1 MMDIVANERAKY
13 AQLWT
18 EVPEY
23 RAYSPGLE
31 NVARFTGIVK
41 PPMKAS
47 VIDLGC
53 GSGEAGLAFREIGLD
68 VSWLDITD
76 AGLNEQVPRHRF
88 MAVPLWSRWQP
99 PYGYDYGFCC
109 DVMEHIPP
117 EYTMLVLDR
126 ILAACRTTWFQIA
139 FVPDE
144 FGVAIDQPLHLTV
157 QPFKWWL
164 DRLASLGL
172 VLDARDLCGAG
183 LFIITNRQRSGNG
196 SSERRTAPGDL
207 QPG

>member
-1 MMDIVANERAKY
+1 VSIVDAERAKY
-13 AQLWT
+13 AQLWA

-23 RAYSPGLE
+23 RAWSPGLD
-31 NVARFTGIVK
+31 NVTRLMHILQ
-41 PPMKAS
+41 PPVKAS
-47 VIDLGC
+47 LIDLGC
-53 GSGEAGLAFREIGLD
+53 GTGAAGLQFRELGLD

-76 AGLNEQVPRHRF
+76 AGLHEKVPRHRF
-88 MAVPLWSRWQP
+88 IEQPLWGRWKP
-99 PYGYDYGFCC
+99 PYGYDFGFCC

-126 ILAACRTTWFQIA
+126 IISACHISWFQIA

-144 FGVAIDQPLHLTV
+144 FGQAIDQPLHLTV
-157 QPFKWWL
+157 QPFAWWL
-164 DRLASLGL
+164 TRLRSLGL

-183 LFIITNRQRSGNG
+183 LFIVTGKVGNG
-196 SSERRTAPGDL
+196 SIKRTLSSDL